1 MIITA
6 FFIIL
11 GILFMIGTLIYIN
24 KKNNLQG
31 SALTNNKSTDN
42 KKKLSNLWGID
53 EVNDSVITT
62 NRNQHSI
69 IIELESIEYNLLHNE
84 EKENVDRELVSI
96 AKMLKFPIQFLEIK
110 NKLNLNELIEKI
122 NSNTTNSNDNI
133 RIYANELT
141 KHLKN
146 ITENQELFER
156 KNYIIISSFKSKKE
170 AETELKEFY
179 QLLRYHLLNI
189 KVNTRILSDKEIIEL
204 IYEQFHKNS
213 INNIDEIKRKGGT
226 ELYVSS

>member
-1 MIITA
+1 MIITM

-11 GILFMIGTLIYIN
+11 GVSFMIGTLIYVN
-24 KKNNLQG
+24 RKNNLQG
-31 SALTNNKSTDN
+31 TTLVNNKTTSK

-53 EVNDSVITT
+53 KVNDSVITI

-84 EKENVDRELVSI
+84 EKDNVDRELVSI

-110 NKLNLNELIEKI
+110 NKLNLDEMIEDIK
-122 NSNTTNSNDNI
+122 SNKTNSNDNL
-133 RIYANELT
+133 RIYADELT
-141 KHLKN
+141 RHLEQ
-146 ITENQELFER
+146 ITENQDLFER
-156 KNYIIISSFKSKKE
+156 KNYIIISSFKNKKE

-213 INNIDEIKRKGGT
+213 IKNIDEIKIKGGM
-226 ELYVSS
+226 ELYVTG